1 VYAETTIDGRAV
13 PTVGFDVLRGELG
26 PTVVDGRAPAAAG
39 EIVLGGQTLSALGV
53 DIGDTV
59 VLDSGL
65 GPMDVTVV
73 GQAVFPKLSKGSFN
87 VLGLGQGALVPAST
101 LPNQY
106 ERGYLQEGA
115 EAGDLPPEFEVDD
128 FLVGEQSYNAVLFDL
143 ADDDDRSLVEE
154 LAEHPILDYEFAA
167 VFEDQRP
174 SALSTYSEIRGIP
187 AVLAALLATL
197 GAVFVAHV
205 LITSVRRGRAE
216 LGVCRALGMR
226 ARDISS
232 IVRWQATAVAVVG
245 LAVGIPVGLAGGRT
259 AWRLFADELGV
270 PPVADIPWLWMA
282 LVALATL
289 AVTNL
294 AALAPA
300 RRARNQSAAEVVRAE

>member
-1 VYAETTIDGRAV
+1 
-13 PTVGFDVLRGELG
+13 LR
-26 PTVVDGRAPAAAG
+26 
-39 EIVLGGQTLSALGV
+39 
-53 DIGDTV
+53 
-59 VLDSGL
+59 
-65 GPMDVTVV
+65 
-73 GQAVFPKLSKGSFN
+73 
-87 VLGLGQGALVPAST
+87 
-101 LPNQY
+101 
-106 ERGYLQEGA
+106 
-115 EAGDLPPEFEVDD
+115 
-128 FLVGEQSYNAVLFDL
+128 
-143 ADDDDRSLVEE
+143 
-154 LAEHPILDYEFAA
+154 
-167 VFEDQRP
+167 
-174 SALSTYSEIRGIP
+174 
-187 AVLAALLATL
+187 ATL
-197 GAVFVAHV
+197 GAFFVAHV

-289 AVTNL
+289 A
-294 AALAPA
+294 ALAPA